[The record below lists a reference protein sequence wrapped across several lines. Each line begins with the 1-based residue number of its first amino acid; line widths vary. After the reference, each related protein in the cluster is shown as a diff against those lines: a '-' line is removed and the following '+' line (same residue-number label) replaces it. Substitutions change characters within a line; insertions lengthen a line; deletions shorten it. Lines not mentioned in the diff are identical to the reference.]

1 MLLEQ
6 TMKYS
11 LYLLLFSILIF
22 NSSCVSKKKV
32 IYFQEIDSLALGKV
46 KTQFEPIIKVDD
58 ALYIN
63 VAAVDPDASAPFN
76 PQISQGQTGTVGSLQ
91 TYRQTYLVDKNGSIQ
106 FPVLGTIQ
114 VGGLTKEQLHEQLK
128 KAISSYFNNP
138 IITIRIANYKV
149 SVLGEVVEP
158 GVFPIESERI
168 TLPEALAM
176 AGDMT
181 LFGRRENVLLIREV
195 DGVKSSVRINMTDP
209 NFVNS
214 QYYYLSQNDV
224 VYVEPN
230 QRKINATA
238 IGPNILA
245 AISILGF
252 AVTTILLLT
261 GS

>member
-1 MLLEQ
+1 
-6 TMKYS
+6 MKYS

-63 VAAVDPDASAPFN
+63 VAGLDPEAATPFN
-76 PQISQGQTGTVGSLQ
+76 PQNLQGQGGSGGLQ
-91 TYRQTYLVDKNGSIQ
+91 MYRQTYLVDKNGAIQ

-114 VGGLTKEQLHEQLK
+114 VGGLTKEQLHEELT
-128 KAISSYFNNP
+128 KAISVYFSNP
-138 IITIRIANYKV
+138 IITIRIANYKI
-149 SVLGEVVEP
+149 SILGEVVTP
-158 GVFPIESERI
+158 GVYPIESERV
-168 TLPEALAM
+168 TLPEALAL

-181 LFGRRENVLLIREV
+181 LFGKRENVLLIREV
-195 DGVKSSVRINMTDP
+195 DGIKSSVRINMTDP

-214 QYYYLSQNDV
+214 PYYYLSQNDV